1 MAVEMKAWFQPLGN
15 ASGGYQ
21 SVASS
26 IGQAVNSGA
35 AAVKAAVKAERGS
48 VSTDRQHVRLSV
60 ESARRLRWFENDD
73 ITALVRR
80 HIDEKQA
87 MMECVGAMRNFLVQK
102 GFQVRFQTSICSI
115 WWHFQ
120 AQQKHLSS

>member
-1 MAVEMKAWFQPLGN
+1 MRYVAAEDMKAWFQPLGN

-35 AAVKAAVKAERGS
+35 AAVKAAVKAERTS
-48 VSTDRQHVRLSV
+48 LSTDRQHVRLSV
-60 ESARRLRWFENDD
+60 ESARRLRWFENGDLS
-73 ITALVRR
+73 ALVRK

-87 MMECVGAMRNFLVQK
+87 VMACVGAMRNFVVQK
-102 GFQVRFQTSICSI
+102 GFEVRASLVACT
-115 WWHFQ
+115 
-120 AQQKHLSS
+120 